1 MPDVKIYYMRDNHMF
16 KLLSLDVEVALEE
29 ISAEWD
35 EGYTSGSVCSKSP
48 GMPPSVNSRGKAYW
62 YEFTQAVLAYYAAV
76 PKTQQPSYSSKR
88 AAAMAIYTPPF
99 KYQHGYIFDSQSHM
113 VADNGPICDGPSVE
127 GAVASRVR
135 GWGRIGY
142 MPNAAELQDEVGQM
156 MADALNAL
164 YQVPPSNAGAEPR
177 EASASGNLLE
187 GESTQPKDEK

>member
-1 MPDVKIYYMRDNHMF
+1 MT
-16 KLLSLDVEVALEE
+16 EE
-29 ISAEWD
+29 
-35 EGYTSGSVCSKSP
+35 TNQ
-48 GMPPSVNSRGKAYW
+48 PPFG
-62 YEFTQAVLAYYAAV
+62 
-76 PKTQQPSYSSKR
+76 SKR

-99 KYQHGYIFDSQSHM
+99 TYQYGYIFDSQRHM

-164 YQVPPSNAGAEPR
+164 YQVPPSNAGNKPPQV
-177 EASASGNLLE
+177 GL
-187 GESTQPKDEK
+187 D

>member
-1 MPDVKIYYMRDNHMF
+1 MT
-16 KLLSLDVEVALEE
+16 EE
-29 ISAEWD
+29 
-35 EGYTSGSVCSKSP
+35 TNQ
-48 GMPPSVNSRGKAYW
+48 PPYG
-62 YEFTQAVLAYYAAV
+62 
-76 PKTQQPSYSSKR
+76 SKR

-99 KYQHGYIFDSQSHM
+99 KYKHGYIFDAQQHM

-164 YQVPPSNAGAEPR
+164 YQVPPSNA
-177 EASASGNLLE
+177 
-187 GESTQPKDEK
+187 ESNGGVSPPTRTPC